1 MLKSNSPAAGF
12 LAGLKNWKS
21 KPARHQKWKCV
32 KFEHSFR
39 VQVPARPR
47 VGVRWGFYWRRA
59 SGYGNLPGLC
69 LPHGIRGEVS
79 KMTKIEFS
87 QNQDLSEPK
96 WPGGIRDDH
105 GKSSVASW
113 RSLWCEALSMIES
126 LWHTSGEILSLSEL
140 TSWTDVYRDLSAW
153 NI

>member
-1 MLKSNSPAAGF
+1 MLESNTPAARF
-12 LAGLKNWKS
+12 LAGLKNWKIEA
-21 KPARHQKWKCV
+21 ARRQKWKCV
-32 KFEHSFR
+32 KFDNSFR
-39 VQVPARPR
+39 VQVPAIPQLGIRR
-47 VGVRWGFYWRRA
+47 GFYWRRA

-96 WPGGIRDDH
+96 WPGGIRDHH

-113 RSLWCEALSMIES
+113 LLEQSLPKVLCLRVILLQLDFWPVWKIEK
-126 LWHTSGEILSLSEL
+126 WKPRVCRT
-140 TSWTDVYRDLSAW
+140 W
-153 NI
+153 NDS

>member
-1 MLKSNSPAAGF
+1 MLESNSPAAGF

-32 KFEHSFR
+32 KFDNSFR

-59 SGYGNLPGLC
+59 SGYGILPGVSSGQ
-69 LPHGIRGEVS
+69 GIRGEVS

-105 GKSSVASW
+105 GKSSVTSW
-113 RSLWCEALSMIES
+113 LREFEILAKQWKIIDFSFILENSPEPRSIEALRCIA
-126 LWHTSGEILSLSEL
+126 
-140 TSWTDVYRDLSAW
+140 DPR
-153 NI
+153 